1 MAKWMVKGIGVTSLY
16 QSGLEFERGFAEL
29 QVTP

>member
-1 MAKWMVKGIGVTSLY
+1 MAKWMVKGIGVTSL
-16 QSGLEFERGFAEL
+16 LPEWFRVERGFAEL